1 MRMPKPLAE
10 DMFSLSFEP
19 SLAEVVP
26 ELTAGQSDQL
36 LSMLRPVRS
45 TPLGQMQDTVLIVF
59 QGSTLRARRYRME
72 ARASA
77 PPKAAAVASVA
88 VVSAGQ
94 TARSNLAVASPNAAA
109 SSAANLN
116 VIDAVKR
123 WAQAWSQ
130 RDVATYGAAYES
142 DFRGAG
148 GLLPAASN
156 AAWLRQRRETIL
168 SKQRI
173 EVELEDLQVGM
184 LPPFSDDTAQAQV
197 RFDEARWP
205 QVCGLPVS
213 GDGEEALQKAQLQPP
228 GASAAVSSGALS
240 ANASSATGFGAA
252 STELVAAGRER
263 VDELTDEARVREQ
276 AAAVAV
282 DVARS
287 RVSVFP
293 NGCQGLS
300 LKREYGAS
308 IGKNGMV
315 KQVAGHQRTP
325 LGVYF
330 VTAQIRLEWVKP
342 AKLTNWHTAF
352 WGQFAK
358 GQAVNQQPA
367 VEARDG
373 FHSTSVNLTQQPA
386 GWRIFYERVLG

>member
-1 MRMPKPLAE
+1 MRRRMPQPLAD

-59 QGSTLRARRYRME
+59 QGSTLHARRYRME

-77 PPKAAAVASVA
+77 PLKAAAVASVA

-109 SSAANLN
+109 SSAANLD

-184 LPPFSDDTAQAQV
+184 LPAFSDDTAQAQV
-197 RFDEARWP
+197 RFDEARWL
-205 QVCGLPVS
+205 QVCGLLAS
-213 GDGEEALQKAQLQPP
+213 GDREEALQKAQLQLP

-287 RVSVFP
+287 RVYVFP
-293 NGCQGLS
+293 NGSQGLS

-315 KQVAGHQRTP
+315 KQVAKDQRTP

-330 VTAQIRLEWVKP
+330 VTAQIRLEGVKP
-342 AKLTNWHTAF
+342 AELTNRHTAF

-358 GQAVNQQPA
+358 WQAVNQQPA
-367 VEARDG
+367 AEARDG
-373 FHSTSVNLTQQPA
+373 FHSTSGELDTRTGGLA
-386 GWRIFYERVLG
+386 DFL